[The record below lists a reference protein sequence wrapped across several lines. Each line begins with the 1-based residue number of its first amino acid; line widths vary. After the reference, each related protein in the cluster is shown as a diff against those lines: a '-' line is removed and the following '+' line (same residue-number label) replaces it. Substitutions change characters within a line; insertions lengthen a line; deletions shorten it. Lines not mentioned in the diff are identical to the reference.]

1 MLQTMMTSKQG
12 RNRKLSLCGFTF
24 IELLVVLMI
33 IAVMVTIVVPYASRS
48 NDSLNIKQESLSI
61 AEALKYMVD
70 LAMDTKKPTRIVI
83 NPKAN
88 SFLLEMATE
97 ISNQNFRPIEDFG
110 GSGIHYFDQNVRIID
125 IKGFD
130 AQSDGYY
137 LIFDPTKPWPNGSIS
152 LSTTDSITKI
162 NIKGKQ
168 IEIKDSA
175 I

>member
-1 MLQTMMTSKQG
+1 MLQTMITSKQ
-12 RNRKLSLCGFTF
+12 RHNRTLSLRGFTF
-24 IELLVVLMI
+24 IELLVVLTI
-33 IAVMVTIVVPYASRS
+33 IAVMVTIVVPYANRS
-48 NDSLNIKQESLSI
+48 NKSLNIKQESLSI
-61 AEALKYMVD
+61 AEALKYMAD

-97 ISNQNFRPIEDFG
+97 INNQSFRPIEDFG
-110 GSGIHYFDQNVRIID
+110 GGGIHYFVQNVRIIG

-130 AQSDGYY
+130 AEGDGYY

-168 IEIKDSA
+168 IEIEDST